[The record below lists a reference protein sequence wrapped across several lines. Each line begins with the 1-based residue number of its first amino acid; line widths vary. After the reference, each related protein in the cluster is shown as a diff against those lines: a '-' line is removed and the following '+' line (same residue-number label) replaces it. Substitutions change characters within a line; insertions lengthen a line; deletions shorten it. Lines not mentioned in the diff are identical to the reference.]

1 MKRPALKSVMVT
13 WLLLGG
19 MLPAAAEDRAS
30 TPETNEEALLTYLG
44 GDGCVIGPHSA
55 GAATAAG
62 FDGDALA
69 ALGARLLADGSAEKQ
84 GDWTVLGPEVCTIR
98 FPDVTSELTLNSP
111 EVQDTLRTALSIPSL
126 DEIQWLNAT
135 TDTLR
140 EEGLSLRNFEEQ
152 GIAAQELRAVGID
165 PDALAKHMER
175 PRCLLGGSTEL
186 TRALQQT
193 RGWSQDR
200 SFRAAVALIA
210 SGLKQGELTFF
221 SDDILVTP
229 PGFMLTAPACW
240 TSEEEDA
247 IARSHAMLEQH
258 FDRFVRARGA
268 ETSCDTNEVSGAL
281 MGREAYLLWTQLAGR
296 EPENVWIG
304 FEVFWG
310 AIGAGWFEGASFTEK
325 GTPRPPLCR
334 F

>member
-1 MKRPALKSVMVT
+1 MRIPALKCVMVA
-13 WLLLGG
+13 WLLFGG
-19 MLPAAAEDRAS
+19 IFPAAAEDRAS
-30 TPETNEEALLTYLG
+30 TQETTEEALLTYLG
-44 GDGCVIGPHSA
+44 GDGCVIGPQSA
-55 GAATAAG
+55 DAAMAAG
-62 FDGDALA
+62 LDGDALK
-69 ALGARLLADGSAEKQ
+69 ALGARLLADGSAEQ
-84 GDWTVLGPEVCTIR
+84 QRDWILLGPEVCTIR

-111 EVQDTLRTALSIPSL
+111 EVQATLRTALSIPSL
-126 DEIQWLNAT
+126 DEIQWLNET
-135 TDTLR
+135 TDTPQ
-140 EEGLSLRNFEEQ
+140 EKGLSLRHFEGQ
-152 GIAAQELRAVGID
+152 GITAQELRAVGID

-193 RGWSQDR
+193 RGWSPDR

-240 TSEEEDA
+240 TSEEEAA

-258 FDRFVRARGA
+258 FGMFVRARGA
-268 ETSCDTNEVSGAL
+268 ATSCDTNEVSNEVIGS
-281 MGREAYLLWTQLAGR
+281 EAHLLWMQLAGR

-310 AIGAGWFEGASFTEK
+310 ALGAGWFEGASFTNK

>member
-1 MKRPALKSVMVT
+1 MKRPALKCVMVT

-30 TPETNEEALLTYLG
+30 TPEMDTNALLTFLG

-62 FDGDALA
+62 FDGDALTA
-69 ALGARLLADGSAEKQ
+69 FGARLLADGSAEKQ

-111 EVQDTLRTALSIPSL
+111 EVQDTLRLNLYVPSL
-126 DEIQWLNAT
+126 DDIQWLNETA
-135 TDTLR
+135 DTLR
-140 EEGLSLRNFEEQ
+140 ALGVSLRHFEEQ
-152 GIAAQELRAVGID
+152 GITAQELRAVGVD
-165 PDALAKHMER
+165 PDALAEYMER
-175 PRCLLGGSTEL
+175 PRCLLGGASEI
-186 TRALQQT
+186 ASELQQT

-229 PGFMLTAPACW
+229 PGYVLTAPACW
-240 TSEEEDA
+240 TPEEQAA
-247 IARSHAMLEQH
+247 ITSSHAMLEQH
-258 FDRFVRARGA
+258 FGMFVRARGA
-268 ETSCDTNEVSGAL
+268 ETSCDTFDVSDAL
-281 MGREAYLLWTQLAGR
+281 MGREAHLLWKELAG
-296 EPENVWIG
+296 EAPENAWIG
-304 FEVFWG
+304 IEVISG
-310 AIGAGWFEGASFTEK
+310 ALGAGWFEGASIADR

-334 F
+334 L

>member
-1 MKRPALKSVMVT
+1 MKRPALKCVMVT

-30 TPETNEEALLTYLG
+30 TPKTDADALLTFLG

-62 FDGDALA
+62 FDGDALT

-111 EVQDTLRTALSIPSL
+111 EVQNILQRDLWVPSL
-126 DEIQWLNAT
+126 ESMQHLGYTAE
-135 TDTLR
+135 TLR
-140 EEGLSLRNFEEQ
+140 ELDLSLRDFEEE
-152 GIAAQELRAVGID
+152 GISAQALRAVGID

-240 TSEEEDA
+240 TSEEEAA

-258 FDRFVRARGA
+258 FDTFVRARGA